1 MAAVRT
7 TRPRPRRI
15 LLSIACALREWT
27 WLSHRRCA
35 APCSSLTSDRPP
47 SSPSQV
53 LSARILVCP
62 IAPPGR
68 LPARQVVR
76 PRSARA
82 QHARSRSAR
91 ATRAR
96 TTRAHREHAH
106 TRTRKHTHSRRAP
119 RARGAHRRCCSRGG
133 ACFARLLRTSRGG
146 GLLRA
151 PASHEP
157 WGGPASRA
165 CSARAVGGPA
175 SRACFARAVRVRV
188 CGRSRVRVRVR
199 DHVRVRACV
208 CVRVRLRLSC
218 ACACVASPSHWR
230 VPAPF
235 QVRRARVCAR
245 ALPHN

>member
-157 WGGPASRA
+157 CACACAGARA
-165 CSARAVGGPA
+165 C
-175 SRACFARAVRVRV
+175 ACA
-188 CGRSRVRVRVR
+188 CEIM
-199 DHVRVRACV
+199 CV
-208 CVRVRLRLSC
+208 CVRAC
-218 ACACVASPSHWR
+218 ACACAYVCHVRARAWRHQATGVYRLRSKSAAHVFVRALSLITNWAPLSPS
-230 VPAPF
+230 P
-235 QVRRARVCAR
+235 
-245 ALPHN
+245 ALPLSLSPPLTRV

>member
-165 CSARAVGGPA
+165 CSARAVGG
-175 SRACFARAVRVRV
+175 ACFARLLRTSRARARVRALARARARA
-188 CGRSRVRVRVR
+188 RSCAFAC
-199 DHVRVRACV
+199 VRVRARAPTSAM
-208 CVRVRLRLSC
+208 CVRVRGVTKPLACTGSVPSPPRTCLC
-218 ACACVASPSHWR
+218 ARSPS
-230 VPAPF
+230 
-235 QVRRARVCAR
+235 
-245 ALPHN
+245 